1 MSKRISTADAV
12 LIGVRVA
19 AAPVYTPAY
28 MPVGGTKPIRQMA
41 TISVYQN
48 IGAEKNTYKLTA
60 WGGMADVVARSCAP
74 GKELTIWATINTFK
88 GRIPL
93 NTPAGAPVSY
103 QLDANG
109 QFLTTTKVGFTI
121 DNIHFGFDSRDQ
133 LIKEVQEGIRPRLW
147 NVPGENDEA
156 LWKQMLD
163 ARNATKFVAGS
174 ARFGYATVRQ
184 PNGQLV
190 DPATAF
196 NQYNIGTAVV
206 NQYAGNTNAVSS
218 GFAPM
223 VAPPVMPVVA
233 PVQPVV
239 IHGQNMG
246 YPVQQPV
253 AAPVGGSSFQM

>member
-19 AAPVYTPAY
+19 GAPMYTPAY

-41 TISVYQN
+41 TVSVIQN
-48 IGAEKNTYKLTA
+48 VGDQKNTYKLTA
-60 WGGMADVVARSCAP
+60 WGGMADTIAKSCAP
-74 GKELTIWATINTFK
+74 GKELTFKCTINTFK

-93 NTPAGAPVSY
+93 TTVPGQPVSY

-133 LIKEVQEGIRPRLW
+133 LIKEIQEGIRPQFW
-147 NVPGENDEA
+147 NVPGHADEGR
-156 LWKQMLD
+156 WKQMIE
-163 ARNATKFVAGS
+163 ARNNLKFVPGS
-174 ARFGYATVRQ
+174 QRFGYATVRQ

-196 NQYNIGTAVV
+196 NQYNVGTAVV
-206 NQYAGNTNAVSS
+206 NQYAGNPNAVSS
-218 GFAPM
+218 GFAGV
-223 VAPPVMPVVA
+223 VAPPVMPAVN

-239 IHGQNMG
+239 INGQNMG
-246 YPVQQPV
+246 YPVQGQTV
-253 AAPVGGSSFQM
+253 TQGGGTSFQM